1 MNTMPKAEAVDLP
14 APPVWDSDLVE
25 VYRVGYGKLVRLAYL
40 LTGHAGVA
48 EEVVQDAFVAT
59 HRIGDLPRDPY
70 TYVRRAVV
78 NRCRSWGRR
87 YVVERA
93 HRPRPPDPA
102 ELAADEMW
110 DALAASRPTDSACH
124 RPPLLRGRAGPPHR
138 RDPRLPAGD
147 GPQCDPPWAP
157 VPAPGH
163 RPVIPR
169 PVPTKHTPRR
179 QEIPR

>member
-1 MNTMPKAEAVDLP
+1 MNTMPKAEPVDLP
-14 APPVWDSDLVE
+14 APTVWDADLVE

-70 TYVRRAVV
+70 PYVRRAVV

-87 YVVERA
+87 YMVERA

-110 DALAASRPTDSACH
+110 DALGALTDRQRIAIVLRFYEDMPDDRIAEILDCRQATVRSAIH
-124 RPPLLRGRAGPPHR
+124 RGLQSLRR
-138 RDPRLPAGD
+138 
-147 GPQCDPPWAP
+147 
-157 VPAPGH
+157 
-163 RPVIPR
+163 VIDL
-169 PVPTKHTPRR
+169 
-179 QEIPR
+179 

>member
-87 YVVERA
+87 YVVERT

-110 DALAASRPTDSACH
+110 DALAALTDRQRTAIVLRFYEDMPDDRIAEILDCRQATVRSAIH
-124 RPPLLRGRAGPPHR
+124 RGLQSLRR
-138 RDPRLPAGD
+138 
-147 GPQCDPPWAP
+147 
-157 VPAPGH
+157 
-163 RPVIPR
+163 VI
-169 PVPTKHTPRR
+169 VL
-179 QEIPR
+179 